1 MGTRKVDRTEDV
13 FSRFRDDDAERMYL
27 IDAGVG
33 RVQGARDGVE
43 PDFTGDLLF
52 ELAP

>member
-1 MGTRKVDRTEDV
+1 MGTREVDRTEDV
-13 FSRFRDDDAERMYL
+13 FSRFRDDDTERVYL

-33 RVQGARDGVE
+33 RVQGPRDRVE
-43 PDFTGDLLF
+43 PDFAGDLLF